1 MFAST
6 RLEEHRASNGIFYR
20 IEGEGEPLL
29 LLHGLMVSGA
39 MYGPLVEL
47 LRRRFRMLI
56 PDLRGHGRSGSLEG
70 PYDVAAL
77 AADVDTVLAEAG
89 FDGCAV
95 MGYSHGGAVAQQL
108 THTRP
113 SAVRKLILTCTYAC
127 NASTLREYLEASV
140 LVALLRLI
148 SPATIARTFVRPS
161 KPKPTG
167 MIGLTQEQAEWLRL
181 LLAGNRAPAM
191 RGAAKG
197 LITFD
202 GRPWL
207 KEIQVPTLIIGGTH
221 DIAVPRHHFDALLG
235 GIPGAKGHLVQRAGH
250 GLAWTHTQELAN
262 IIIKHG

>member
-1 MFAST
+1 MFPST

-47 LRRRFRMLI
+47 LRGRFRMLI

-140 LVALLRLI
+140 LVALLRFI

-167 MIGLTQEQAEWLRL
+167 MIGLTKSKPSGCGCYSPAIELRL
-181 LLAGNRAPAM
+181 C
-191 RGAAKG
+191 GALRKG
-197 LITFD
+197 LSHLT
-202 GRPWL
+202 
-207 KEIQVPTLIIGGTH
+207 
-221 DIAVPRHHFDALLG
+221 AVPGSRKYKCQRSLLEG
-235 GIPGAKGHLVQRAGH
+235 RTTLPYRA
-250 GLAWTHTQELAN
+250 T
-262 IIIKHG
+262 ISMPS